1 MEMKGEIGQ
10 YLKSRNRENH
20 LNNFPSV
27 SFISTNLFFRTIYF
41 LTLPF
46 FILDKHLTI
55 KPRKFVDAFE
65 PR

>member
-27 SFISTNLFFRTIYF
+27 SFISTNLFLGPYIF
-41 LTLPF
+41 
-46 FILDKHLTI
+46 
-55 KPRKFVDAFE
+55 
-65 PR
+65 